1 MDSQIFLMKEL
12 TVFKCTYSP
21 YGNTTF
27 TKKMHDIAKK
37 GSNHLVDLAL
47 FRRLHV
53 LFFRGVDLTVK
64 FFSSVLFFSKSMK
77 VGYPVAPCYL
87 KTSFDRLEGDSIYH
101 KKERKSP
108 KK

>member
-1 MDSQIFLMKEL
+1 MDSKIFLMKEL
-12 TVFKCTYSP
+12 TVFKCIHHMEIHLLH
-21 YGNTTF
+21 N
-27 TKKMHDIAKK
+27 KMHDKAKK
-37 GSNHLVDLAL
+37 GSNHLADLAL

-53 LFFRGVDLTVK
+53 LFFQVVDLTVK
-64 FFSSVLFFSKSMK
+64 FFSSVLFFSESMK

-101 KKERKSP
+101 KKARKSP